1 MVFFTTI
8 VFGALMPFVVKFF
21 TGKSSESSDENK
33 NDYGNQILEEF
44 EQYEFQRYDKLGS
57 FKYFILNKNKKN

>member
-1 MVFFTTI
+1 
-8 VFGALMPFVVKFF
+8 MPFVVKFF